1 MKFAPKD
8 GQTAGFCTTAVCIS
22 YPRREGDAPTTLCC
36 PHCHS
41 FWFTAKRA
49 PMRSCFYDN
58 RDNIYNKDN
67 NINITRTITD
77 VHGRHGE

>member
-22 YPRREGDAPTTLCC
+22 CPRREGDAPIAIPFGSQPNAFPCGRG
-36 PHCHS
+36 
-41 FWFTAKRA
+41 FN
-49 PMRSCFYDN
+49 DN

-77 VHGRHGE
+77 VHGRHGV